1 MTCIILNSS
10 VPLLKESSMILL
22 QNVPPHIQVKQL
34 EDKLLESFPEIIS
47 VHEFHVWQLAGNKI
61 IASVHVKFPTRADY
75 NRISSNMKEFFHCE
89 GIHSTTFQPEF
100 QEGKGKEGEGLNQCL
115 LSCVSKSCQ
124 EKVCCISNSK
134 SKNAATDDSGS
145 NEQVS
150 GKMNGHIPP
159 TTDTAN
165 KIEVVT
171 ITCDTNYETSFEKDD
186 NCSGNNNICTEAI
199 ENSPDKKDTC
209 LSIDDSSPDHGKVHT
224 SHGSIDNGTCPENNT
239 SRDDDE
245 CDECVNCHNNVGFIM
260 EENSPKV

>member
-1 MTCIILNSS
+1 
-10 VPLLKESSMILL
+10 MILL

-34 EDKLLESFPEIIS
+34 EHRLLESFPEIIS

-124 EKVCCISNSK
+124 EKVCCLPNSENK
-134 SKNAATDDSGS
+134 DTKTDNSESD
-145 NEQVS
+145 EQVS
-150 GKMNGHIPP
+150 GKVNGHIS
-159 TTDTAN
+159 TTTGTAN
-165 KIEVVT
+165 KIEIVT
-171 ITCDTNYETSFEKDD
+171 IMTCDTNCETSFEGDI
-186 NCSGNNNICTEAI
+186 NCNSNDEICTEAI
-199 ENSPDKKDTC
+199 ENCPDKKVTC
-209 LSIDDSSPDHGKVHT
+209 QSIDDSCPDHSETHT
-224 SHGSIDNGTCPENNT
+224 SKANIENGTCPENNANQ
-239 SRDDDE
+239 DD
-245 CDECVNCHNNVGFIM
+245 DECVNCHNNVGFIM